1 LAIGEK
7 GILLLSLEHIL
18 VIHVWQQTDRRLAE
32 RVTAIFENAYHR
44 DCDDGVDKEKVFH
57 AEKKSVE

>member
-1 LAIGEK
+1 LC
-7 GILLLSLEHIL
+7 LEHIL

-32 RVTAIFENAYHR
+32 RVAAIFENAYHR